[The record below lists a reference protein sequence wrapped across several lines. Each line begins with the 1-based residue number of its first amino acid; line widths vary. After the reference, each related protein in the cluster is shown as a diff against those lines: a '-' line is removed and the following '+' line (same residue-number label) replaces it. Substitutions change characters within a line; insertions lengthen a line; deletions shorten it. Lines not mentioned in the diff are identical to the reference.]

1 MYLSIRTTIFWNIF
15 LLMLAAVFLISF
27 VVLRVTGQE
36 ILKQRVSAGEGT
48 FFSISTAITQL
59 ITSNTSSFHSP
70 SRQSELQ
77 HLVTLFA
84 KNPGISKICI
94 TNGEQTIIADSE
106 EHKIGQRASDSDIIQ
121 AQGMKELVKK
131 IRSSET
137 GQHKQL
143 ILCSP
148 LYREKMTPIGALK
161 VIFSLK
167 ETDQQ
172 IAQSK
177 KLLVTYILFDAAIL
191 ILFGTWLLSRYLVK
205 PVNKI
210 IRLTEQIAQGELDA
224 IAHLTDRNEIGQLSA
239 ALSRMAERLN
249 EEKQK
254 VLDQIRSLE
263 EKNLQLQ
270 QAQQEI
276 IQSEKLASVGR
287 LAAGVAHEIGN
298 PIGIILGYIQ
308 LLLTHRLDE
317 QEKTDCLQRMNAE
330 TERVNGIIRNLLD
343 YAQPSAEHTEALD
356 LNRIIEETHAL
367 ISYQKKYQ
375 HITVSFDLDQGIPL
389 VTSDEKLLRQIL
401 INLTLNALDA
411 MPQEGT
417 LGYKTAEE
425 QISGRTCVSFTL
437 TDSGTGITPDNI
449 GKIFDPFFT
458 TKEPGKG
465 TGLGLSNVQR
475 IVDAMGGK
483 IRVTST
489 PGQGTAFTVLFPVI
503 KT

>member
-36 ILKQRVSAGEGT
+36 ILKQRVSAGEGV
-48 FFSISTAITQL
+48 FFSIRTAITQL
-59 ITSNTSSFHSP
+59 IPGNASSFHSP

-77 HLVTLFA
+77 RLVNLFS
-84 KNPGISKICI
+84 KNPGISQIRV
-94 TNGEQTIIADSE
+94 TNSEQTIVADSE
-106 EHKIGQRASDSDIIQ
+106 EHKIGQRASDTDIIQ

-131 IRSSET
+131 IRSAET
-137 GQHKQL
+137 GEHKQL

-148 LYREKMTPIGALK
+148 LYRGEMIPMGALK

-167 ETDQQ
+167 EADQQ

-177 KLLVTYILFDAAIL
+177 KMLITYILFDAAIL

-210 IRLTEQIAQGELDA
+210 IRLTEQIAKGELDA
-224 IAHLTDRNEIGQLSA
+224 TVHLTDRNEIGQLSA
-239 ALSRMAERLN
+239 SLCRMAERLN

-254 VLDQIRSLE
+254 VLEQIRSLE
-263 EKNLQLQ
+263 EKNRQLQ

-308 LLLTHRLDE
+308 LLLTHQVDE

-343 YAQPSAEHTEALD
+343 YAQPSAEHAEALD

-367 ISYQKKYQ
+367 VSYQKNYQ
-375 HITVSFDLDQGIPL
+375 HIAVTFDLDQSIYPIMG
-389 VTSDEKLLRQIL
+389 DEKLLRQIL

-411 MPQEGT
+411 MPQGGT
-417 LGYKTAEE
+417 LTYKTAAE
-425 QISGRTCVSFTL
+425 QISGKTYVSFTL
-437 TDSGTGITPDNI
+437 TDSGTGITPDNL

-483 IRVTST
+483 IKVSST
-489 PGQGTAFTVLFPVI
+489 PGNGTAFTVLFPVI

>member
-1 MYLSIRTTIFWNIF
+1 MYPSIRTTIFWNIF

-36 ILKQRVSAGEGT
+36 ILKQRVSAGEGI
-48 FFSISTAITQL
+48 FFSINTAITQL
-59 ITSNTSSFHSP
+59 IDGNPSSFHSP
-70 SRQSELQ
+70 SPQSELQ
-77 HLVTLFA
+77 QLVTLFA
-84 KNPGISKICI
+84 KNPGISQVRV
-94 TNGEQTIIADSE
+94 TNNEHTVVADSE
-106 EHKIGQRASDSDIIQ
+106 AINIGQRASESDIIQ
-121 AQGMKELVKK
+121 AREMKELVKK
-131 IRSSET
+131 IRSAET

-143 ILCSP
+143 ILCRP
-148 LYREKMTPIGALK
+148 LYREKMIPMGALK

-167 ETDQQ
+167 EADQQ

-177 KLLVTYILFDAAIL
+177 KMLITYILFDAAIL
-191 ILFGTWLLSRYLVK
+191 LLFGTWLLSRYLVN

-210 IRLTEQIAQGELDA
+210 IRLTEQIARGELDT
-224 IAHLTDRNEIGQLSA
+224 IVHLTDRNEIGQLSA
-239 ALSRMAERLN
+239 SLSRMAERLN

-254 VLDQIRSLE
+254 VLEQIRILE
-263 EKNLQLQ
+263 EKNQQLQ

-308 LLLTHRLDE
+308 LLLTRQLDE

-343 YAQPSAEHTEALD
+343 YAQPSTEHTEALD

-367 ISYQKKYQ
+367 VSYQKNYRN
-375 HITVSFDLDQGIPL
+375 IAVSFDLDQSIHPVMG
-389 VTSDEKLLRQIL
+389 DEKLLRQIL

-411 MPQEGT
+411 MQKGGT
-417 LGYKTAEE
+417 LAYKTSEE
-425 QISGRTCVSFTL
+425 QVAGKTCVSFTL
-437 TDSGTGITPDNI
+437 ADSGIGIAPDNL

-483 IRVTST
+483 IRVSST
-489 PGQGTAFTVLFPVI
+489 PGHGTAFTVLFPVI
-503 KT
+503 KA

>member
-1 MYLSIRTTIFWNIF
+1 MYPSIRTTIFWNIF

-36 ILKQRVSAGEGT
+36 ILKQRVSAGEGI
-48 FFSISTAITQL
+48 FFSINTAITQL
-59 ITSNTSSFHSP
+59 IDGNPSSFHSP
-70 SRQSELQ
+70 SPQSELQ
-77 HLVTLFA
+77 QLVTLFA
-84 KNPGISKICI
+84 KNPGISQVQV
-94 TNGEQTIIADSE
+94 TNNEHTVVADSE
-106 EHKIGQRASDSDIIQ
+106 EINIGQRASESDIIQ
-121 AQGMKELVKK
+121 AREMKELVKK
-131 IRSSET
+131 IRSAET

-143 ILCSP
+143 ILCRP
-148 LYREKMTPIGALK
+148 LYREKMIPMGALK

-167 ETDQQ
+167 EADQQ

-177 KLLVTYILFDAAIL
+177 KMLITYILFDAAIL
-191 ILFGTWLLSRYLVK
+191 LLFGTWLLSRYLVN
-205 PVNKI
+205 PVNKM
-210 IRLTEQIAQGELDA
+210 IRLTEQIARGALDTLV
-224 IAHLTDRNEIGQLSA
+224 HLTDRNEIGQLSTS
-239 ALSRMAERLN
+239 LSRMAERLN

-254 VLDQIRSLE
+254 VLEQIRILE
-263 EKNLQLQ
+263 EKNQQLQ

-308 LLLTHRLDE
+308 LLLTRPLDE

-343 YAQPSAEHTEALD
+343 YAQPSTEHTEALD

-367 ISYQKKYQ
+367 VSYQKNYLN
-375 HITVSFDLDQGIPL
+375 IAVSFDLDQSIHPVMG
-389 VTSDEKLLRQIL
+389 DEKLLRQIL

-411 MPQEGT
+411 MPKGGT
-417 LGYKTAEE
+417 LAYKTAEE
-425 QISGRTCVSFTL
+425 QVSGETFVSFTL
-437 TDSGTGITPDNI
+437 ADSGIGIAPENL

-483 IRVTST
+483 IRVSST
-489 PGQGTAFTVLFPVI
+489 PGHGTAFTVLFPVI
-503 KT
+503 KA

>member
-1 MYLSIRTTIFWNIF
+1 
-15 LLMLAAVFLISF
+15 
-27 VVLRVTGQE
+27 
-36 ILKQRVSAGEGT
+36 
-48 FFSISTAITQL
+48 
-59 ITSNTSSFHSP
+59 
-70 SRQSELQ
+70 
-77 HLVTLFA
+77 
-84 KNPGISKICI
+84 
-94 TNGEQTIIADSE
+94 
-106 EHKIGQRASDSDIIQ
+106 
-121 AQGMKELVKK
+121 
-131 IRSSET
+131 
-137 GQHKQL
+137 
-143 ILCSP
+143 
-148 LYREKMTPIGALK
+148 
-161 VIFSLK
+161 
-167 ETDQQ
+167 
-172 IAQSK
+172 
-177 KLLVTYILFDAAIL
+177 
-191 ILFGTWLLSRYLVK
+191 
-205 PVNKI
+205 
-210 IRLTEQIAQGELDA
+210 
-224 IAHLTDRNEIGQLSA
+224 
-239 ALSRMAERLN
+239 MAERLN

-308 LLLTHRLDE
+308 LLLTHQLDE

-330 TERVNGIIRNLLD
+330 TERVSEIIRNLLD

-367 ISYQKKYQ
+367 VSYQKKYQ
-375 HITVSFDLDQGIPL
+375 NIAVTFELDRRIPP
-389 VTSDEKLLRQIL
+389 VTGDEKLLRQIL

-411 MPQEGT
+411 MPQGGA
-417 LGYKTAEE
+417 LGYKTSEE
-425 QISGRTCVSFTL
+425 QVSGKTCVSFTL

-483 IRVTST
+483 IRLTST

>member
-1 MYLSIRTTIFWNIF
+1 MYPSIRTTIFWNIF

-36 ILKQRVSAGEGT
+36 ILKQRVSAGEGI
-48 FFSISTAITQL
+48 FFSISTSITQL
-59 ITSNTSSFHSP
+59 ITGNPSSFHFPSP
-70 SRQSELQ
+70 QSELQ
-77 HLVTLFA
+77 QLVAFFA
-84 KNPGISKICI
+84 KNPGISQIRV
-94 TNGEQTIIADSE
+94 TNDEQIIVADSE
-106 EHKIGQRASDSDIIQ
+106 EINIGQRAFESDIIQ
-121 AQGMKELVKK
+121 AREMKELVKK
-131 IRSSET
+131 IRSAET

-143 ILCSP
+143 ILCRP
-148 LYREKMTPIGALK
+148 LYREKMIPMGALK

-167 ETDQQ
+167 EADQQ

-177 KLLVTYILFDAAIL
+177 KMLITYILFDAAIL
-191 ILFGTWLLSRYLVK
+191 LLFGTWLLSRYLVN

-210 IRLTEQIAQGELDA
+210 IRLTEQIARGELDTLV
-224 IAHLTDRNEIGQLSA
+224 HLTDRNEIGQLSA
-239 ALSRMAERLN
+239 SLSRMAERLN

-254 VLDQIRSLE
+254 VLEQIRILE
-263 EKNLQLQ
+263 EKNQQLQ

-308 LLLTHRLDE
+308 LLLTRQLDE

-343 YAQPSAEHTEALD
+343 YAQPSTEHTEALD
-356 LNRIIEETHAL
+356 LNSIIEETHAL
-367 ISYQKKYQ
+367 VSYQKNYLN
-375 HITVSFDLDQGIPL
+375 IAVSFDLDQSIHPVMG
-389 VTSDEKLLRQIL
+389 DEKLLRQIL

-411 MPQEGT
+411 MQKGGT
-417 LGYKTAEE
+417 LAYKTAEE
-425 QISGRTCVSFTL
+425 QVAGKTCVSFTL
-437 TDSGTGITPDNI
+437 ADSGTGIAPENL

-483 IRVTST
+483 IKVSST

>member
-1 MYLSIRTTIFWNIF
+1 MYPSIRTTIFWNIF

-36 ILKQRVSAGEGT
+36 ILKQRVSAGEGI
-48 FFSISTAITQL
+48 FFSINTAITQL
-59 ITSNTSSFHSP
+59 IDGNPSSFHSP
-70 SRQSELQ
+70 SPQSELQ
-77 HLVTLFA
+77 QLVTLFA
-84 KNPGISKICI
+84 KNPGISQVQV
-94 TNGEQTIIADSE
+94 TNNEHTVVADSE
-106 EHKIGQRASDSDIIQ
+106 AINIGKRASESDIIQ
-121 AQGMKELVKK
+121 AREMKELVKK
-131 IRSSET
+131 IRSAET

-143 ILCSP
+143 ILCRP
-148 LYREKMTPIGALK
+148 LYREKMIPMGALK

-167 ETDQQ
+167 EADQQ

-177 KLLVTYILFDAAIL
+177 KMLITYILFDAAIL
-191 ILFGTWLLSRYLVK
+191 LLFGTWLLSRYLVN
-205 PVNKI
+205 PVNKM
-210 IRLTEQIAQGELDA
+210 IRLTEQIARGELDTLV
-224 IAHLTDRNEIGQLSA
+224 HLTDRNEIGQLSA
-239 ALSRMAERLN
+239 SLSRMAERLN

-254 VLDQIRSLE
+254 VLEQIRILE
-263 EKNLQLQ
+263 EKNQQLQ

-308 LLLTHRLDE
+308 LLLTRQLNE

-367 ISYQKKYQ
+367 VSYQKNYRN
-375 HITVSFDLDQGIPL
+375 ITVTFDLDQSIHPVMG
-389 VTSDEKLLRQIL
+389 DEKLLRQIL

-411 MPQEGT
+411 MPQGGT
-417 LGYKTAEE
+417 LAYITAEE
-425 QISGRTCVSFTL
+425 QVSGKTCVSITL
-437 TDSGTGITPDNI
+437 TDSGTGITPANL

-475 IVDAMGGK
+475 IVDTMGGK
-483 IRVTST
+483 IRVSST